1 MNHQIILI
9 IKILLKKYFPL
20 DIFIYYYD
28 FLILIYLMKIILKRF
43 FFKLCFFIFIFF
55 PIITLFK
62 VLFYYFIKN
71 NMDII
76 LFIQEYISYTPFLGK
91 YLITYFSPDKIF
103 ISSDIFIRNQHT
115 SELMMIGGITS
126 CLVTSII
133 DVYRSL
139 KKQNLF

>member
-1 MNHQIILI
+1 
-9 IKILLKKYFPL
+9 
-20 DIFIYYYD
+20 
-28 FLILIYLMKIILKRF
+28 
-43 FFKLCFFIFIFF
+43 
-55 PIITLFK
+55 
-62 VLFYYFIKN
+62 
-71 NMDII
+71 MDII

>member
-1 MNHQIILI
+1 LAEANLLYRNIQTMIINILKMNHQIILI

-20 DIFIYYYD
+20 DIFIYYYYD

-115 SELMMIGGITS
+115 SELMMIGE
-126 CLVTSII
+126 
-133 DVYRSL
+133 
-139 KKQNLF
+139 

>member
-1 MNHQIILI
+1 MAEANLLYRNIQTMIINILKMNHQIILI

-20 DIFIYYYD
+20 DIFIYYYYD

-115 SELMMIGGITS
+115 SELMMIGE
-126 CLVTSII
+126 
-133 DVYRSL
+133 
-139 KKQNLF
+139 